1 MTSFPKIH
9 PYPPWT
15 GPRNNSVGTDKAR
28 KRHSKTTDPSKKP
41 EVAQALV
48 PRRTSGPEREKME
61 VAGAVGL
68 VMLPVLGRM
77 VGALVLVLVSFLFL
91 LFLLFA
97 ALPFDVNCVE
107 RLARP
112 LTFLDRT
119 AIRRQIV
126 RRGNTNKVQTFIA

>member
-68 VMLPVLGRM
+68 VLLPVLGRV
-77 VGALVLVLVSFLFL
+77 VGALVLDSVDTDKTKKRHSKTTDPNKEVAHKPWFPDEPQARNGRRWRSLVQW
-91 LFLLFA
+91 
-97 ALPFDVNCVE
+97 DW
-107 RLARP
+107 
-112 LTFLDRT
+112 
-119 AIRRQIV
+119 
-126 RRGNTNKVQTFIA
+126 